1 MSIELFRMERMQS
14 TWENIVDYDM
24 SESGIRAVTLR
35 EMTKL
40 GFDLDEMLD
49 TPLGYSQSNGTIAL
63 RERLA
68 ALYPGATVDHIEV
81 TNGTSE
87 ANYLLALSELR
98 RGDRFALQ
106 IPNYMQ
112 LWGVPRSIGAEV
124 DVFHLRPREDARW
137 ELDWE
142 EFERAVKPGTK
153 LVYVTN
159 PNNPTGSVL
168 STAAMHRIVERCEAV
183 GAYLI
188 ADEVYQGAE
197 IAGPITP
204 SFWGMS
210 DRVIV
215 TSGLSK
221 AYGIPGV
228 RIGWIVA
235 PPDVVARCWT
245 QHDYL
250 TIGPSKLSDAL
261 ARVAVEP
268 RVREHLYGRT
278 RTILNENEPVVEE
291 WVASFGD
298 FLTHIRP
305 AAAAMAFVRYASDE
319 PSEAIAEWL
328 RRNQST
334 LVVPGSHLGLE
345 GYLRIWTGGK
355 PEFLREGLQRIG
367 VGLDALR
374 SGELALAGV

>member
-35 EMTKL
+35 EMARL
-40 GFDLDEMLD
+40 GFDVEEMLD

-68 ALYPGATVDHIEV
+68 ALYPGATADHIEV

-87 ANYLLALSELR
+87 ANYLLALSQLR
-98 RGDRFALQ
+98 QGDRFALEV
-106 IPNYMQ
+106 PNYMQ
-112 LWGVPRSIGAEV
+112 LWGVPRSVGAEV
-124 DVFHLRPREDARW
+124 NVFHLRPRDCEQW

-142 EFERAVKPGTK
+142 EFERAVQPGTK
-153 LVYVTN
+153 LVYITN

-168 STAAMHRIVERCEAV
+168 SSADMGRIVERCEAV

-197 IAGPITP
+197 IDGPLTP

-235 PPDVVARCWT
+235 QPDVVAQCWM

-250 TIGPSKLSDAL
+250 SIGPNKLSDAL

-278 RTILNENEPVVEE
+278 RAILNENEPVVEE

-305 AAAAMAFVRYASDE
+305 AAAAMAFVRYASDQ
-319 PSEAIAEWL
+319 PSEAVAEWV
-328 RRNQST
+328 RSNQST
-334 LVVPGSHLGLE
+334 LIVPGSHLGLE

-355 PEFLREGLQRIG
+355 PEFLREGLRRVG

-374 SGELALAGV
+374 SGALTLAGA